1 MQRLAAKPEITFIYT
16 RIFTIP
22 KKNSISFQTLIMK
35 DKLKKIKWISDEFI
49 KIENYKVLVSDNNL
63 KINNSCIRKS
73 TKINLILKKLLWPF
87 IKSFSF
93 IFIDGFIKEQIGKWI
108 KEAVNNKSVFLDI
121 GCGNFGLHKYIS
133 SDIAYNAID
142 LSLSEFQLRRIL
154 KHKNSNI
161 CIASAK
167 QIPIETNSVSF
178 VASTEC
184 FQHIPN
190 FEEAAD
196 EMHRILKP
204 GAILVCS
211 NSNPYSKKY
220 QSKGPHIGVYNM
232 WTNKQFIDFM
242 ESKNFRLTE
251 NYMKGYWLP
260 LPKWLTNISIQFPI
274 TSKKENLN
282 TCFLYRFV
290 VIK

>member
-1 MQRLAAKPEITFIYT
+1 LE
-16 RIFTIP
+16 
-22 KKNSISFQTLIMK
+22 
-35 DKLKKIKWISDEFI
+35 KIKWITDDFI
-49 KIENYKVLVSDNNL
+49 TIENYKVLVSDNNL
-63 KINNSCIRKS
+63 KFNNSCLRKS
-73 TKINLILKKLLWPF
+73 TRINLLLKKLLWPF
-87 IKSFSF
+87 VKSFSF

-108 KEAVNNKSVFLDI
+108 KEVVNNNTVFLDI
-121 GCGNFGLHKYIS
+121 GCGNFGLHKYIP

-154 KHKNSNI
+154 KHENSNL

-167 QIPIETNSVSF
+167 KIPIGNNSVSLI
-178 VASTEC
+178 ASTEC

-190 FEEAAD
+190 FEKAVE
-196 EMHRILKP
+196 EMYRISKP

-220 QSKGPHIGVYNM
+220 KIKGPHIGVYNM
-232 WTNKQFIDFM
+232 WTNEHFIDLM
-242 ESKNFRLTE
+242 ESKNFRLLE

-260 LPKWLTNISIQFPI
+260 LPKWLTKISIQFPI
-274 TSKKENLN
+274 KSKEENLN
-282 TCFLYRFV
+282 TCFLYKFE